1 MKAKMTKKRKRK
13 YKLKKEVKKK
23 LQTIFI
29 LFAVVSGIVLCS
41 ALFLNQPEYSTEGV
55 MLDEVLDVPVIQQLI
70 PEGHQNRPG
79 IQREIMWIVIHETDN
94 YLTGADALHHA
105 DYLCNNLTD
114 VNSWH
119 YTVDENIIVHSLPDE
134 EVGWHA
140 GDKQTDGGGNMNG
153 VGIEMCVNE
162 GNDYSKTKE
171 NTAKLV
177 AVLLKS
183 YHLSIDSVKKHQDF
197 SGKNCP
203 AQLLDEEEWK
213 KFLEMIELYRKQL

>member
-1 MKAKMTKKRKRK
+1 MTKKRKRK
-13 YKLKKEVKKK
+13 YKLKKEVKQK
-23 LQTIFI
+23 LQVIFI
-29 LFAVVSGIVLCS
+29 LFSIVISIVLIGS
-41 ALFLNQPEYSTEGV
+41 LFFSKPTYATEGV
-55 MLDEVLDVPVIQQLI
+55 VLEEAFDVPVMQNII

-94 YLTGADALHHA
+94 YLESADAIHHA
-105 DYLCNNLTD
+105 DYLHDNLTD
-114 VNSWH
+114 INSWH
-119 YTVDENIIVHSLPDE
+119 YTVDENVIVHSLPDE

-140 GDKQTDGGGNMNG
+140 GDKQTTGGGNMNG
-153 VGIEMCVNE
+153 VGIEMCVNK

-203 AQLLDEEEWK
+203 AQLLNEEEWK